1 MSKTKNLK
9 TSLNE
14 YVEQLSEAN
23 LQIAYQFIANLANK
37 EREEAT
43 AELLE
48 IPDLLKD
55 IELAK
60 QDITQGE
67 LTDWREI
74 RQDV

>member
-1 MSKTKNLK
+1 MSKAQKLK

-14 YVEQLSEAN
+14 YVEQLSEAS
-23 LQIAYQFIANLANK
+23 LQLAYQFIADLADK

-43 AELLE
+43 AELLA
-48 IPDLLKD
+48 IPSLLEE

-60 QDITQGE
+60 QDIARGE

-74 RQDV
+74 RTDV